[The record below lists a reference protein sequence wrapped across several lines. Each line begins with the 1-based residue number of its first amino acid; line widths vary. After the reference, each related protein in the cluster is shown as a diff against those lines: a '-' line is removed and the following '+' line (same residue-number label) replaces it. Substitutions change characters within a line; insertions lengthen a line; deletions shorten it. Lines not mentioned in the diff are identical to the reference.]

1 MADSKW
7 TKKLVQDHARD
18 AVAIELYTVPF
29 YTTVMTSI
37 KDKKSEAYK
46 ILRGI
51 LIEEMM
57 HMQLAANL
65 CVALDTTPRMRPPSY
80 TGDIPFLKPGV
91 VINAD
96 MEPLNAKTLAE
107 MMAIETPE
115 EILEED
121 PTPGDNKEPRY
132 PYSSIKEMYD
142 ALLNGIEKV
151 GEDQFGW
158 DTTNQQKLW
167 ADQGYKQIIRN
178 IGDAREAIEAIKAQG
193 EGGNIDPNLSKPY
206 EPSDF
211 EVPEQYRM
219 DNRAPN
225 GEPHGHYTP
234 IKLREYSH
242 YGRLLKIQ
250 QDALHNN
257 GLPEV
262 YTGGNDPNYP
272 LNGELDIKLD
282 AMIAHFSTIWIG
294 LPEGMPA
301 VSPDIFWTA
310 ALELMREITDIA
322 TKYWKEGI
330 TPDWS

>member
-1 MADSKW
+1 MANSQW
-7 TKKLVQDHARD
+7 TKKLVQQHARV

-37 KDKKSEAYK
+37 KEKDSEACK

-65 CVALDTTPRMRPPSY
+65 CLALDTIPQMRPPSY
-80 TGDIPFLKPGV
+80 TGNVPFLKPGV
-91 VINAD
+91 VINVD
-96 MEPLNAKTLAE
+96 MDYLNARTLAE

-115 EILEED
+115 DVIND
-121 PTPGDNKEPRY
+121 GIDKKGPDF
-132 PYSSIKEMYD
+132 PYSSIGEMYH
-142 ALLNGIEKV
+142 ALLHGIEKI

-167 ADQGYKQIIRN
+167 VEQGYPQIIRN
-178 IGDAREAIEAIKAQG
+178 IDDAKEAIEAIEQQG
-193 EGGNIDPNLSKPY
+193 EGRRLEEGVQEPY

-211 EVPEQYRM
+211 LVEEKYQM
-219 DNRAPN
+219 KNEAAN
-225 GEPHGHYTP
+225 GSPHGPYTE
-234 IKLREYSH
+234 IALKKYSH

-262 YTGGNDPNYP
+262 YTGEDNPDHP
-272 LNGELDIKLD
+272 LNVELALKLRM
-282 AMIAHFSTIWIG
+282 MIAHFSTIWAGMPEG
-294 LPEGMPA
+294 LPIT
-301 VSPDIFWTA
+301 VSHDMLWTA
-310 ALELMREITDIA
+310 ALSLMREITEIA
-322 TKYWKEGI
+322 GECWKKGI